1 MTIALGNMVLKR
13 IDSQILR
20 LWATNQTE
28 EVQQQEIK
36 KTRPLTL
43 PQAKVT
49 KFYPR
54 TENFNK
60 MVYKNL
66 LEMDWK
72 VKR

>member
-36 KTRPLTL
+36 KTRHLTL

-49 KFYPR
+49 KF
-54 TENFNK
+54 
-60 MVYKNL
+60 
-66 LEMDWK
+66 
-72 VKR
+72 